1 MNVDALAAELA
12 RLPHGE
18 AFRYVTRVTG
28 LETGAWAEG
37 VWALDGSEW
46 FFAAHFPGEPVVPG
60 VLLGEAMAQMAGIA
74 LGSEGMRL
82 ARVDVKF
89 PGAARPPAEIAL
101 RARLTRQIG
110 PMALFDVSATCAGAT
125 VAAGQVTLAG
135 GGRS

>member
-1 MNVDALAAELA
+1 MNAEALAAELA

-28 LETGAWAEG
+28 LETGVWAEG
-37 VWALDGSEW
+37 VWVLDGNEW

-60 VLLGEAMAQMAGIA
+60 VLLAEALAQTAGIA
-74 LGSEGMRL
+74 LGREGMRL

-89 PGAARPPAEIAL
+89 PGAARPPTQVVL
-101 RARLTRQIG
+101 KARLTRRIG

-125 VAAGQVTLAG
+125 VASGQVTLAG
-135 GGRS
+135 GGTA